1 MFLLN
6 DPYCFMWYCI
16 DMANK
21 IITKRKESQHV
32 VAVDDSL
39 VFFIDVTKRE
49 RERAQGSLLRN
60 VHYVGTPSGRV
71 AAAVELHTHTTTD
84 RKTLTSRVAF
94 REAF

>member
-1 MFLLN
+1 MLYINMFLLN

-39 VFFIDVTKRE
+39 VFF
-49 RERAQGSLLRN
+49 
-60 VHYVGTPSGRV
+60 Y
-71 AAAVELHTHTTTD
+71 
-84 RKTLTSRVAF
+84 
-94 REAF
+94 